1 MLSASLVVLCLMS
14 VALIGSPVSAYNG
27 IQLNYSSIDNFT
39 LVDQDNNEFK
49 FSDATEEIVIVSFL
63 FTRCSDV
70 CPVISQ
76 NLKLVHDTLPDEL
89 EDKVAFISITLDPKY
104 DTPEVL
110 TEYMELHGIDWP
122 HLTGPIDDVRNVSEG
137 LFAIYAEEFITD
149 LHDDNVS
156 DMEGKVHNSS
166 VVYVRPDGTAEELM
180 FLPTGMTVTSSA
192 AAEAGWT
199 INASNSQDGTM
210 ITGFNDYNS
219 PEDWSWWW
227 SLKLFEEETQTW
239 ETSLVGVDSVNAL
252 EHQHLAWF
260 ASNANASLLEVPVG
274 DDPSVQIVFPDNTT
288 NSTSVS
294 SFTGYHLSQ
303 GAFDGAGIDVDIQ
316 DSSYGHFLNSIDGV
330 SAPSDWSWWWQLHAW
345 NETSNAWEDS
355 DVGMD
360 LMDQPM
366 TLAWASNN
374 TSNDAIPAPG
384 FAFVEE
390 AECNGHGWVM
400 GSGRS
405 AHCMCDAGYEW
416 AEDDI
421 LTCIPVESDAEYT
434 VGHFAYTYILNEEKE
449 PRVRY
454 IDDSWLASEFVE
466 DVVKLAEKEGV
477 IKEESEGIP
486 SIGFLVSVAVVSMA
500 AISLRSK
507 SD

>member
-219 PEDWSWWW
+219 P
-227 SLKLFEEETQTW
+227 
-239 ETSLVGVDSVNAL
+239 
-252 EHQHLAWF
+252 
-260 ASNANASLLEVPVG
+260 
-274 DDPSVQIVFPDNTT
+274 
-288 NSTSVS
+288 
-294 SFTGYHLSQ
+294 
-303 GAFDGAGIDVDIQ
+303 
-316 DSSYGHFLNSIDGV
+316 
-330 SAPSDWSWWWQLHAW
+330 
-345 NETSNAWEDS
+345 
-355 DVGMD
+355 
-360 LMDQPM
+360 
-366 TLAWASNN
+366 
-374 TSNDAIPAPG
+374 
-384 FAFVEE
+384 
-390 AECNGHGWVM
+390 
-400 GSGRS
+400 
-405 AHCMCDAGYEW
+405 
-416 AEDDI
+416 
-421 LTCIPVESDAEYT
+421 
-434 VGHFAYTYILNEEKE
+434 
-449 PRVRY
+449 
-454 IDDSWLASEFVE
+454 
-466 DVVKLAEKEGV
+466 
-477 IKEESEGIP
+477 
-486 SIGFLVSVAVVSMA
+486 
-500 AISLRSK
+500 
-507 SD
+507 